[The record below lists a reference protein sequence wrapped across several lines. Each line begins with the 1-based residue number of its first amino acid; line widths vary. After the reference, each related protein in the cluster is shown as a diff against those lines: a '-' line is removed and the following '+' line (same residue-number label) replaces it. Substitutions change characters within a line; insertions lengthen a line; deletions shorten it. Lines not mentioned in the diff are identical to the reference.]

1 MPRTN
6 FRNIVIAVMACSATW
21 MIFDYYNQILGLIA
35 FGLSIYLAVKFLRSV
50 PTGKGIRGRV
60 PLLKH
65 GMTPDEFEE
74 AVAARMRQDGWDAQV
89 QGGSGD
95 RGVDV
100 RAINANGDLAVVQC
114 KMYGPNT
121 SVTPTQVR
129 DLAGTRTISGAA
141 IASMVTTGSLTEQA
155 KLEARDAGIEVIEGE
170 TTRRWLSGLSVL

>member
-6 FRNIVIAVMACSATW
+6 PRNIILATMVCSATW
-21 MIFDYYNQILGLIA
+21 MAFDHYSTILGLIA
-35 FGLSIYLAVKFLRSV
+35 FGFSIYLAVKFMRST

-65 GMTPDEFEE
+65 GMTPEDFEE
-74 AVAARMRQDGWDAQV
+74 AVATRMRQDGWDTQV
-89 QGGSGD
+89 MGGSGD

-100 RAINANGDLAVVQC
+100 RAVNDNGDLAVVQC
-114 KMYGPNT
+114 KYYGPNT

-129 DLAGTRTISGAA
+129 DLAGAKAISGAA

-155 KLEARDAGIEVIEGE
+155 KMEARGACIEVIEGE
-170 TTRRWLSGLSVL
+170 ATRRWLSGLSVL